1 MTVISMKHSL
11 KILVSL
17 LLLAGC
23 ANLKVADTSEDR
35 LARQLV
41 FTVADYEGGSA
52 EPFPGGAEDSDSLI
66 KKILKLHGLKKI
78 AQWSIKAL
86 GLEAIVAE
94 VRDQQN
100 IDEVVSALKSDQRIE
115 SVQQARSYK
124 VLFYNDPYFGLQ
136 NSVKHDDIEHIHSLT
151 TGKDV
156 VVGVVDT
163 GVDRQHPELAG
174 RIIYSRNFVE
184 YDRRFDSDEHGTSV
198 TGLIGASAN
207 NNVGI
212 VGVAP
217 EVKFMVFKACHEDI
231 RGASCDSISL
241 MKALTDV
248 LDQKPDVLNLSIA
261 GPGDPLIRQLLQA
274 AANQDITLVGA
285 VDPGQS
291 FPFPASMDE
300 VIAVSSPL
308 ETVKMQLPGYGVVAP
323 GMDML
328 TTTPGGTYAFKSGS
342 SMAAAWVSGVVA
354 LMKQREPGLSG
365 VQVLDQLRA
374 SARSRVNTLPVVDI
388 CSAISRSDT
397 EVCPSAALVSSGN

>member
-1 MTVISMKHSL
+1 MKQTL
-11 KILVSL
+11 IVLVSL
-17 LLLAGC
+17 LLLASC
-23 ANLKVADTSEDR
+23 ANLKVADTNEDR

-41 FTVADYEGGSA
+41 FTVAEYEGDVA
-52 EPFPGGAEDSDSLI
+52 EPFPGGSSPEDSESLI
-66 KKILKLHGLKKI
+66 KRILKLHGLKKI

-94 VRDQQN
+94 VRDQESV
-100 IDEVVSALKSDQRIE
+100 DEVVSALKSDKRIE
-115 SVQQARSYK
+115 SVQEARSYK
-124 VLFYNDPYFGLQ
+124 VLFYNDPYFSLQ
-136 NSVKHDDIEHIHSLT
+136 NSVRNDDIEHIHRLT

-217 EVKFMVFKACHEDI
+217 EVKFMVFKACQEDV
-231 RGASCDSISL
+231 RGAACDTISL
-241 MKALTDV
+241 MKALSDV
-248 LDQKPDVLNLSIA
+248 LEQQPDVLNLSIA
-261 GPGDPLIRQLLQA
+261 GPDDPLIRQLLRA
-274 AANQDITLVGA
+274 AANQGITLVGA
-285 VDPGQS
+285 VDPEQV
-291 FPFPASMDE
+291 FPFPASMEE

-308 ETVKMQLPGYGVVAP
+308 ETASAQLPAYGVVAP

-328 TTTPGGTYAFKSGS
+328 TTTPGGSYAFKSGS
-342 SMAAAWVSGVVA
+342 SMSAAWVSGVVS
-354 LMKQREPGLSG
+354 LMKQREPELSG
-365 VQVLDQLRA
+365 VQVLDHLRA
-374 SARSRVNTLPVVDI
+374 SAHSRINTLPVVDI
-388 CSAISRSDT
+388 CSAISRGDADL
-397 EVCPSAALVSSGN
+397 CPSAAVAASGD